1 MTKAHITLIPKEGK
15 DHTICSNFRPIS
27 LLNTDLKLLA
37 KLLANRLA
45 KILPT
50 LIYRD
55 QVGFVKN
62 REGKDNTARVLNILH
77 HVKKQAMPLVLLSTD
92 AEKAFDRINWSFMYS
107 VLRSNNFPNTFVQA
121 VKAMYLNASASIM
134 VNDTISAPFLIS
146 NGTRQGCPL
155 SSLLFVLTLEPFLQ
169 TIRLEGDVQ
178 GITLG
183 DQQHKIAAFADDML
197 IMTSPFTSKPFDTC
211 AVVGNGGILQNSSCG
226 REIDKMDFV
235 FRFNLPPMTIVD
247 DIGNKS
253 DFVSANPSILNTRF
267 QKLLER
273 RKSFIELV
281 KSYGSA
287 MIILP
292 AFSYVG
298 NMHVSF
304 RALHSVQDF
313 DLPNKI
319 AFFHPEYLKNLSIY
333 WKEEGLKVKRL
344 SSGLMLVSAA
354 IELCDKVTLYGFWP
368 FPQDPEGHTISHHY
382 YDNKMPKP
390 GFHSMPEEFYFYT
403 QMHLKGVLHL
413 KVGQC
418 SLGGS

>member
-1 MTKAHITLIPKEGK
+1 MEHKTKYFQEIHERPPEMSLEIWKIRARPTKVSIEKLK
-15 DHTICSNFRPIS
+15 FRS
-27 LLNTDLKLLA
+27 CC
-37 KLLANRLA
+37 
-45 KILPT
+45 
-50 LIYRD
+50 
-55 QVGFVKN
+55 
-62 REGKDNTARVLNILH
+62 
-77 HVKKQAMPLVLLSTD
+77 
-92 AEKAFDRINWSFMYS
+92 
-107 VLRSNNFPNTFVQA
+107 
-121 VKAMYLNASASIM
+121 NAS
-134 VNDTISAPFLIS
+134 
-146 NGTRQGCPL
+146 
-155 SSLLFVLTLEPFLQ
+155 
-169 TIRLEGDVQ
+169 
-178 GITLG
+178 
-183 DQQHKIAAFADDML
+183 HML
-197 IMTSPFTSKPFDTC
+197 IVSQQNTPLDQELQYETSSKYVKINENIFQMLPPTSPFTSKPFNNC

-247 DIGNKS
+247 DIGTKS
-253 DFVSANPSILNTRF
+253 DFVSANPSILNNRF
-267 QKLLER
+267 EKLLER

-281 KSYGSA
+281 KSFGSA

-292 AFSYVG
+292 AFSYEI

-319 AFFHPEYLKNLSIY
+319 IFFHPEYLKNLSIY

-354 IELCDKVTLYGFWP
+354 IELCEKVTLYGFWP
-368 FPQDPEGHTISHHY
+368 FPEDPEGHTISHHY